1 MNLDETPKNR
11 SEKPLEISASL
22 ESPWD
27 SPKEIVP
34 ENTER
39 KEEDFT
45 ENSVPLPTLKEE
57 EEEEKNF
64 ATHEE
69 SKATQLES
77 LEEQE
82 TEKMVELAT
91 QFEEERDFAG
101 DEELE
106 ASQLESVEE
115 SEEQNLEELATSVE
129 ETAEE
134 PKAEN
139 QIPQTTPTGDPEEAV
154 AEDASSEEVSAETA
168 TEEELEEQGSEL
180 AARIAQLKREE
191 QGLRREVASLQTAKA
206 TMQQELVEQTRALS
220 RLLPSALEELER
232 RKQGV
237 LVEVEKL
244 ERRKERVEREMR
256 TTFAGV
262 SQDLA
267 IRVQGF
273 KDYLV
278 GSLQDL
284 ASAAEQLELAPTEYK
299 SQDFVVQETQT
310 ELGRSGSP
318 KFAEQGFKEEVKQI
332 RRLLD
337 QYRTMPDYYGPS
349 WQLRRTFEP
358 IHAERVS
365 EWFFDRGG
373 RGALRSMGSR
383 LQNILISSAAVSVLN
398 ALYGD
403 RMQVLVLANSPERLG
418 EWRRGLQDC
427 LGIDRRDFGPDRGVV
442 LFEDAEVLA
451 QKAER
456 LVKKGGLPMIII
468 DDTEDKIGLSILQ
481 FPLWLAFAPEAEP
494 QNMADRW

>member
-1 MNLDETPKNR
+1 MNLDETPKNS

-27 SPKEIVP
+27 SQKEIVP
-34 ENTER
+34 ENTEI
-39 KEEDFT
+39 KEEDLT
-45 ENSVPLPTLKEE
+45 ENTVPQTTLKDE

-64 ATHEE
+64 AADEE
-69 SKATQLES
+69 LEATQLES
-77 LEEQE
+77 VEEPE
-82 TEKMVELAT
+82 REKIVELAT
-91 QFEEERDFAG
+91 PVE
-101 DEELE
+101 EELE

-115 SEEQNLEELATSVE
+115 SEKENLE

-139 QIPQTTPTGDPEEAV
+139 ESQQTTPTDEPEEPV
-154 AEDASSEEVSAETA
+154 AEDATSEEVSAETA
-168 TEEELEEQGSEL
+168 TEEELEEQGSQL

-191 QGLRREVASLQTAKA
+191 QGLRREVASLETAKA

-220 RLLPSALEELER
+220 RLLPEALEELER

-284 ASAAEQLELAPTEYK
+284 AIAAEQLDIAPTEYK
-299 SQDFVVQETQT
+299 SQDFAVQEAQP

-358 IHAERVS
+358 IHAERLS

-383 LQNILISSAAVSVLN
+383 LQNILISSAAVSILN

-442 LFEDAEVLA
+442 LFEDPEVLA
-451 QKAER
+451 LKADR

-481 FPLWLAFAPEAEP
+481 FPLWLAFAPEVEP